1 MRLSFL
7 LAFLACWLTPPGA
20 SAQTNT
26 LGSEPERISRA
37 SALDEGHGVLV
48 ISIRSEIY
56 LDEPLNVYF
65 GRIGQS
71 AEEPAQILRFGRRQ
85 GFFAFGNNTLK
96 YQVRAYQLP
105 AGRYRLL
112 AHGIDCPKIPAEDE
126 RCLIDR
132 RGLTGTVEVSRP
144 SRGYGEEAPSFE
156 VRPGSVT
163 YAGDYAL
170 TARNTIEWS
179 PIPPDELSR
188 ARQSFGSLPRA
199 PEPTIP
205 EDFVLKYALYPRSFE
220 DDRGRR
226 Y

>member
-1 MRLSFL
+1 MRLLVF
-7 LAFLACWLTPPGA
+7 LAFLACWLTPPSL
-20 SAQTNT
+20 SAQTSA

-37 SALDEGHGVLV
+37 SSLDDGHGMVV

-56 LDEPLNVYF
+56 LEEPLDVFF
-65 GRIGQS
+65 GRVDVGMG
-71 AEEPAQILRFGRRQ
+71 EPTAIVRFGRSQ
-85 GFFAFGNNTLK
+85 SFFAFGNSTIK
-96 YQVRAYQLP
+96 HQVRAYQLP

-132 RGLTGTVEVSRP
+132 RGLNGTVEVSRP
-144 SRGYGEEAPSFE
+144 SRGYGEDAPSFE
-156 VRPGSVT
+156 VQPGSVT
-163 YAGDYAL
+163 FAGDYAL

-179 PIPPDELSR
+179 PIPPNELSR
-188 ARQSFGSLPRA
+188 VRRSFGSLPRA
-199 PEPTIP
+199 PGPSVP
-205 EDFVLKYALYPRSFE
+205 ENFLLKYALYPRSYE